1 MDQHHLGRLSRVD
14 PRTVWVREDHQFTPW
29 LAQNLALLNEALG
42 LEIELTGT
50 EKPVGDFAVDIYAR
64 EVGSGHEVIIEN
76 QLAATDHGHLGQL
89 LTYASGLD
97 ARIIV
102 WISPH
107 FRDEHRQALEWLN
120 RETSESVSF
129 FGVELELLRIDD
141 SAPAPNFKLVAQPSE
156 WQKAVKTRS
165 EVGMRQFSQRQIDYN
180 NFFTDLVS
188 KIHERMPA
196 FTNVRRVGYDSWIHF
211 ATGRS
216 GFAFSVAFT
225 SGNRFRVE
233 VEIDTGDYDRNRI
246 AFEKLSSEKE
256 ALESALGGLTWDFK
270 EGRRAQRIYTD
281 RDAAIDS
288 PDEILDDLKGWA
300 IETLMKFRDAITPR
314 IKGLVLE
321 VGIADSDDL

>member
-1 MDQHHLGRLSRVD
+1 VD
-14 PRTVWVREDHQFTPW
+14 PRTVWIREDHQFTPW
-29 LAQNLALLNEALG
+29 LAQNLTLLNEALG

-50 EKPVGDFAVDIYAR
+50 EKPVGGFAVDIYAR

-102 WISPH
+102 WISPQ

-165 EVGMRQFSQRQIDYN
+165 EVGTRQFSQRQIEYN

-196 FTNVRRVGYDSWIHF
+196 FTNVRRIGYDSWIHF

-233 VEIDTGDYDRNRI
+233 LEIDTGDYDKNRS
-246 AFEKLSSEKE
+246 AFGKLSNEKE
-256 ALESALGGLTWDFK
+256 ALEAVLGQLIWDFK

-281 RDAAIDS
+281 RGGTVDS
-288 PDEILDDLKGWA
+288 PAEMLKELKDWA
-300 IETLMKFRDAITPR
+300 IETLMKFRDVLTPR
-314 IKGLVLE
+314 VRALMLE
-321 VGIADSDDL
+321 EGSTDE